1 MTETIRKC
9 TISDTDALLKLS
21 YDTFYEAFA
30 SQNTPANMKAYADSA
45 FTQGK
50 IRGELQNPESHFY
63 FIYDDDQL
71 AGYLKVNIGSAQS
84 EDMGSDSLE
93 VERIYILEAF
103 HKKGFGKAL
112 LNLAY
117 DIARAE
123 QKKKVWL
130 GVWEKMKMHSASI
143 ESRASKRPAP
153 ILSSW
158 VLINKLI
165 ILQKKAWNHN
175 IGG

>member
-103 HKKGFGKAL
+103 HNKGFGKAL

-130 GVWEKMKMHSASI
+130 GVWEKNENALGFYRKQGFKKTGSHSFFMGTDKQTDYIAEKSL
-143 ESRASKRPAP
+143 ES
-153 ILSSW
+153 
-158 VLINKLI
+158 
-165 ILQKKAWNHN
+165 
-175 IGG
+175 

>member
-103 HKKGFGKAL
+103 HKKGFGNAL
-112 LNLAY
+112 LHPAY
-117 DIARAE
+117 ARGTADL
-123 QKKKVWL
+123 KT
-130 GVWEKMKMHSASI
+130 
-143 ESRASKRPAP
+143 RCYPA
-153 ILSSW
+153 
-158 VLINKLI
+158 VC
-165 ILQKKAWNHN
+165 
-175 IGG
+175 